1 MAPGEEGKP
10 AARSAGPPAHMEAQA
25 RACRAQGDKRLG
37 AGAVNASKARDVHRH
52 LKTISQSEEGAPD
65 CSGLGVSGR

>member
-25 RACRAQGDKRLG
+25 LQAQGDKRLG

-65 CSGLGVSGR
+65 RSGLGVSGR